1 MDTTNFPTITYNS
14 TDLRFRLGA
23 ILEELE
29 RKSSPILIISRSK
42 PKAWLYPY
50 REKAFDNAAFDKWQK
65 EVLPK
70 YKKIKAK
77 ALIELI
83 RKDRERK

>member
-1 MDTTNFPTITYNS
+1 MDTSTYNA
-14 TDLRFRLGA
+14 TDLRFKLGA

-29 RKSSPILIISRSK
+29 RRSSPILIISRSQ

-50 REKAFDNAAFDKWQK
+50 TQKTLSDSAFEKWQK
-65 EVLPK
+65 LAFPK
-70 YKKIKAK
+70 YKKIRAEKM
-77 ALIELI
+77 IDLI